1 MARMARKVEF
11 KEIRLRLP
19 EPIVDY
25 VQRMYGD
32 PKRWLEYYV
41 VDWIRI
47 DVETKSGEELIRLFN
62 LGPAFKQILG

>member
-1 MARMARKVEF
+1 MARTARKVEF
-11 KEIRLRLP
+11 KEIQLRLP
-19 EPIVDY
+19 KTVIHY

-32 PKRWLEYYV
+32 PEKWLEYYV

-47 DVETKSGEELIRLFN
+47 DVETKNTEELIELFN